1 MEECLIYFKMCW
13 DGKKYVYI
21 VRYGIWELYVD
32 TLLEMDLIYIYIYF
46 ERHGIQ
52 RCMRGM
58 YGYSVGNVFG
68 KYMEVWDK

>member
-32 TLLEMDLIYIYIYF
+32 TLLEMDLIYIYIYIYTLRDMEF
-46 ERHGIQ
+46 KDVWEVCMGIL
-52 RCMRGM
+52 
-58 YGYSVGNVFG
+58 
-68 KYMEVWDK
+68 